1 MYTRIFSMAC
11 ILIWGALFAAV
22 ICIVWWGTGHFPGAT
37 YRAAIG
43 VLAGLAAVSIE
54 TDLARRH
61 ARRKRLP
68 SVSHRKTPTGG
79 AA

>member
-1 MYTRIFSMAC
+1 VYTRMFSLAC

-22 ICIVWWGTGHFPGAT
+22 ICIVWWGTGHFPGPV

-43 VLAGLAAVSIE
+43 VLAGFAAVSIE
-54 TDLARRH
+54 SDLARRH

-68 SVSHRKTPTGG
+68 STSHRKTSTGG
-79 AA
+79 AP